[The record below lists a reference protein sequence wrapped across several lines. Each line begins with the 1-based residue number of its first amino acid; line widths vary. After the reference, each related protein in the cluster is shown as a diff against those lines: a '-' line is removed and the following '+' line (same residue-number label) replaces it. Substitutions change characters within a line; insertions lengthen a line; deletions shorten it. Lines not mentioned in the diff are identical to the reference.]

1 MYSEDGH
8 KQTMRI
14 GRWAAL
20 TVVLVGVLG
29 WYTWSRPGPNLLLIT
44 VDALRPDRLSCYGG
58 SIQVATLNRLAAEGV
73 LVRDAV
79 TDVPWTT
86 PALATILSGVDVS
99 RHRLRLPEQALAD
112 GFETLAQ
119 RLQQAGWNTAAVVG
133 AYPADRSTGLAR
145 GFAYYDDRY
154 NAPMEYPLARV
165 SRVPRRH
172 FDDLDAAREYHARK
186 VVADSYRTDGA
197 VTDAATAWLARHGG
211 GRFFLWVHYFGA
223 HEKRDQ
229 RHAIGVEIETLL
241 NTYPQAVER
250 VDDEI
255 GQLLAALAQR
265 GWTDRTLVVVLG
277 DHGQSLMEHDA
288 LGHGA
293 DLYEPSLRVPWLM
306 RFPAR
311 LAPGQQIAK
320 ARTVDVVPTVT
331 ALLGVAAPAA
341 AMGRDVFAEPAAGDA
356 YAETY
361 LPATAVLSTTVTDGD
376 TAVRLGF
383 VRRAWRS
390 APWKFI
396 RSEPSPLL
404 DTKSPPPV
412 PETVRT
418 QNVREELYN
427 LDSDPAETTN
437 VIATQP
443 QIAEQLRQRLQAHVA
458 AGGA

>member
-1 MYSEDGH
+1 
-8 KQTMRI
+8 MRN

-20 TVVLVGVLG
+20 TVALMGVVG
-29 WYTWSRPGPNLLLIT
+29 WYAWPRPGPNLLLIT

-73 LVRDAV
+73 LVRDVV

-86 PALATILSGVDVS
+86 PALATILSGVDAS
-99 RHRLRLPEQALAD
+99 RHRLHLPEQVLAD
-112 GFETLAQ
+112 GIETLAQ
-119 RLQQAGWNTAAVVG
+119 RLQHAGWDTAAVVG

-154 NAPMEYPLARV
+154 NAPMDYPLARV

-172 FDDLDAAREYHARK
+172 FDDLDEAREYHAHK

-197 VTDAATAWLARHGG
+197 VTDAATAWLARHAG

-229 RHAIGVEIETLL
+229 RRAIGIEMEIETLVS
-241 NTYPQAVER
+241 NYPQEVER
-250 VDDEI
+250 IDGEI
-255 GQLLAALAQR
+255 GRLLAALAQR

-311 LAPGQQIAK
+311 LAAGQQISK
-320 ARTVDVVPTVT
+320 ARTVDMVPTVA

-341 AMGRDVFAEPAAGDA
+341 AMGRDVLAQPAAGDA

-361 LPATAVLSTTVTDGD
+361 LSATAVLSTTVTADD

-412 PETVRT
+412 PEPVRT

-427 LDSDPAETTN
+427 LDNDPAETTN
-437 VIATQP
+437 VIEAQP
-443 QIAEQLRQRLQAHVA
+443 QIAEQLRQRLQAHVT